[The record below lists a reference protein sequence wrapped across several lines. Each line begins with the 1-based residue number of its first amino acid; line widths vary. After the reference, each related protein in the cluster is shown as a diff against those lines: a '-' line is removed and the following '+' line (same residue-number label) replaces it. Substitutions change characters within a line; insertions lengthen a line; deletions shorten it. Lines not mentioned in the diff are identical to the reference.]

1 MLHENLI
8 GGRWCGSSG
17 SKKNINPSDVR
28 DVIGEYAR
36 ANETDVRS
44 AIQAA
49 KSAFHS
55 YSRSTPQHRYDILK
69 KISDELLLRKDE
81 LWAAL
86 VA

>member
-28 DVIGEYAR
+28 DVVGEYAR

-44 AIQAA
+44 AIQVA

-55 YSRSTPQHRYDILK
+55 YSGSTPQYRYDILK
-69 KISDELLLRKDE
+69 KMSDELLLRKDE